1 MSRYF
6 FNPSENRLRA
16 GWRILLFVPLFMLFA
31 SLIFLVRPL
40 LGDVGK
46 KEFLNDYSL
55 LIVLILA
62 FAATLAVYL
71 SRRFLDKKSFPSL
84 GLKRTQRTLPDLLFG
99 FFLSAVMAGMF
110 FGLALLFG
118 LIDYHGLNWNPL
130 PAGTD
135 YVSFISVLSIGSLA
149 IFLVEHILVGYWEEL
164 VFRGYLFQ
172 NMREGL
178 GLVLA
183 IVVSCLLYGLIHAS
197 NPNATVLSSSII
209 VLFGFLRIYGYLS
222 TKMLWFSMG
231 MHIGWNFFQGPIF
244 GFSASGHQTA
254 TLVDLS
260 PTGPDWLSGGAFGPE
275 GSLLIIPILG
285 LALLA
290 MRWWSKKGFA
300 FNRREA
306 SLTILSVESGE
317 RP

>member
-1 MSRYF
+1 MSQLF
-6 FNPSENRLRA
+6 INPTENRLRA
-16 GWRILLFVPLFMLFA
+16 GWRILVFVPLFMLFA
-31 SLIFLVRPL
+31 ALIFVVRPL

-46 KEFLNDYSL
+46 KEFLSDYSL
-55 LIVLILA
+55 LIVAILSI
-62 FAATLAVYL
+62 AATLAVFL
-71 SRRFLDKKSFPSL
+71 SRKFLDKKSFPSL

-118 LIDYHGLNWNPL
+118 FIEYHGLNWGNTAP
-130 PAGTD
+130 GTD
-135 YVSFISVLSIGSLA
+135 YVSFISVISIGSLA
-149 IFLVEHILVGYWEEL
+149 LFLVEHILVGYWEEL

-172 NMREGL
+172 NLREGL

-183 IVVSCLLYGLIHAS
+183 IIVSCLLYGLIHAS
-197 NPNATVLSSSII
+197 NPNATVLSSAII

-222 TKMLWFSMG
+222 TKMLWLSMG

-254 TLVDLS
+254 TLIDQS
-260 PTGPDWLSGGAFGPE
+260 PTGADWLSGGAFGPE
-275 GSLLIIPILG
+275 GSILIIPILG

-290 MRWWSKKGFA
+290 MRWWSKKGFT
-300 FNRREA
+300 FDRREA
-306 SLTILSVESGE
+306 SLTNLSIESE